1 MSRYLELS
9 ERWVI
14 VPLLAFLLA
23 FITIGVF
30 ITVVMRYGFNASFLW
45 GEELSIFAFIWCV
58 FLGAA
63 VGVRRKIHL
72 SFDFLPNI
80 LTGRVAVFQRLLID
94 LSILAGALLLLVEG
108 WNYTVLSIDRLS
120 PALGISLFLPTIV
133 VPISGAYMI
142 LAVLVDLARD
152 VSDFIAGKP
161 SLEPPSS
168 GNSIV

>member
-1 MSRYLELS
+1 MELC
-9 ERWVI
+9 EQWVI

-23 FITIGVF
+23 FITVGVF

-58 FLGAA
+58 FLGAG

-80 LTGRVAVFQRLLID
+80 LKGRVAVFQRILID
-94 LSILAGALLLLVEG
+94 LSIFAGALLLLVEG
-108 WNYTVLSIDRLS
+108 WNYAVLSIDRLS
-120 PALGISLFLPTIV
+120 PALGISLFVPTLV

-142 LAVLVDLARD
+142 LAVLIDLKRD
-152 VSDFIAGKP
+152 ALDFIAGEP
-161 SLEPPSS
+161 SVIPPGPGISP
-168 GNSIV
+168 V

>member
-1 MSRYLELS
+1 MSRLLELS

-14 VPLLAFLLA
+14 IPLLAFLLA
-23 FITIGVF
+23 FITVGVF
-30 ITVVMRYGFNASFLW
+30 ITVVMRYAFSSSFLW

-58 FLGAA
+58 FLGAG

-80 LTGRVAVFQRLLID
+80 LSGRVAVFQRFLID
-94 LSILAGALLLLVEG
+94 LSIFAGALLLLVEG

-142 LAVLVDLARD
+142 LAVLVDLTRD
-152 VSDFIAGKP
+152 VSDFIAGKS
-161 SLEPPSS
+161 SLEPPSP